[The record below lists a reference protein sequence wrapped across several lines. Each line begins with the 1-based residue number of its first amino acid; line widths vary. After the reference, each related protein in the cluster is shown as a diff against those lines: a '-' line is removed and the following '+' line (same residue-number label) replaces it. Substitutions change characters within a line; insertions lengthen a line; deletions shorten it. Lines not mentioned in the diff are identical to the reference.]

1 MGKLIVQIAEFIYK
15 FTALN
20 ILWLFFFLLGLGV
33 FGFMPSTVA
42 LFRVVREWI
51 KGEKDIYLFRS
62 YLKFYK
68 QEFFRSNINGAIFL
82 LLFYIIYVNFSFVSY
97 FYDESIHLFI
107 YVVIFGFS
115 VIVLM
120 TFVNLFSVM
129 AHFEYKTL
137 QYLKVAAGL
146 VFASPLNTVM
156 QLVWLVAYI
165 LVAINLPKLFLLI
178 GISVFA
184 YVLMSINYSVFK
196 KYKAV

>member
-20 ILWLFFFLLGLGV
+20 ILWVFFFLLGLGV

-51 KGEKDIYLFRS
+51 KGEKDFYLFRN
-62 YLKFYK
+62 YFKFYK
-68 QEFFRSNINGAIFL
+68 QEFIRSNINGVIFL
-82 LLFYIIYVNFSFVSY
+82 LLLYIIYVNFTFVSY
-97 FYDESIHLFI
+97 FYDESIHFFI
-107 YVVIFGFS
+107 YLVIFGIS
-115 VIVLM
+115 AIVLM

-129 AHFEYKTL
+129 AHFEFKTL
-137 QYLKVAAGL
+137 KYMKVAVGL
-146 VFASPLNTVM
+146 VFASPINTIM
-156 QLVWLVAYI
+156 QLVWLAAYF
-165 LVAINLPKLFLLI
+165 LVAINLPKLFILI